1 MTNFEHFVADL
12 ESLGFTLE
20 RGMLVGDGHFP
31 NPAQIGA
38 RFSSAFQH
46 IDTYTLEAFFEADKS
61 HPVLGD
67 SAIIDGPDGNYTVT
81 AIVAE

>member
-1 MTNFEHFVADL
+1 MTNFEHFVAGL

-20 RGMLVGDGHFP
+20 RGMLVGAGHFA

-38 RFSSAFQH
+38 RFATAYQQ
-46 IDTYTLEAFFEADKS
+46 IDTYTQSAFFDADKS
-61 HPVLGD
+61 QPVLGTVE
-67 SAIIDGPDGNYTVT
+67 SIDGPDGAYTVT